1 MTNDEELER
10 LYSDR
15 RDAESDLEHLYEEL
29 NIIER
34 ENPDD
39 YEDMDEWNDLFHEI
53 NQLENDISYL
63 SDCIEDLELGY
74 ED

>member
-29 NIIER
+29 KIIER

-39 YEDMDEWNDLFHEI
+39 HEDMDEWNDLFHEV
-53 NQLENDISYL
+53 NELENDISYL
-63 SDCIEDLELGY
+63 SDCIEDIELG
-74 ED
+74 DSI